1 MKTSPWLFIFV
12 LRLNLGSLVL
22 SNTSRSLI
30 MIWIGIEIKMLR
42 FLLVLM
48 FSDLYQEHSNAIKYF
63 LFQSMGSTILLLR
76 ISLLREL
83 KMLRILVTMM
93 KLGIA
98 PFHLWFISL
107 MRKISIMRL
116 VWVRVVQ
123 KIIPLRFIIVIKGAS
138 GLVTL
143 LVIRFLL
150 SVMHIIVQTKLTI
163 IVGSSSVY
171 SLSWVVISLISSESL
186 MWHFFVLYCLFQI
199 ITLVTISLVSLSPFK
214 PSSQGSYAESRILLF
229 FSLNIAGFPPSLLFF
244 TKLGAILET
253 LTRAYFVI
261 RLVLILGAR
270 VVIHNYNMTIIF
282 SISPRRLGV

>member
-1 MKTSPWLFIFV
+1 MENFTWLFIFA
-12 LRLNLGSLVL
+12 LRLNLGGLVL
-22 SNTSRSLI
+22 SITSRSLI
-30 MIWIGIEIKMLR
+30 MIWIGIEIRMLR

-48 FSDLYQEHSNAIKYF
+48 FSDLYQEHSNTVKYF
-63 LFQSMGSTILLLR
+63 LFQSMGSIILLLR

-83 KMLRILVTMM
+83 KMLRILVTMI

-186 MWHFFVLYCLFQI
+186 MWHF
-199 ITLVTISLVSLSPFK
+199 LSYIACFK
-214 PSSQGSYAESRILLF
+214 
-229 FSLNIAGFPPSLLFF
+229 
-244 TKLGAILET
+244 
-253 LTRAYFVI
+253 
-261 RLVLILGAR
+261 
-270 VVIHNYNMTIIF
+270 
-282 SISPRRLGV
+282 

>member
-1 MKTSPWLFIFV
+1 M
-12 LRLNLGSLVL
+12 
-22 SNTSRSLI
+22 
-30 MIWIGIEIKMLR
+30 
-42 FLLVLM
+42 
-48 FSDLYQEHSNAIKYF
+48 YQEHSNTVKYF
-63 LFQSMGSTILLLR
+63 LFQSMGSIILLLR

-123 KIIPLRFIIVIKGAS
+123 KIIPLRFIIIIKGAS

-186 MWHFFVLYCLFQI
+186 MWHF
-199 ITLVTISLVSLSPFK
+199 LSYIACFK
-214 PSSQGSYAESRILLF
+214 
-229 FSLNIAGFPPSLLFF
+229 
-244 TKLGAILET
+244 
-253 LTRAYFVI
+253 
-261 RLVLILGAR
+261 
-270 VVIHNYNMTIIF
+270 
-282 SISPRRLGV
+282 